1 MTGDSNGE
9 AGAEAPASFDVQ
21 RQLLIPLA
29 NNLATAL
36 NGQKMGFVLAFFPT
50 DQWPPDALPFWHAT
64 NIGKEHYATI
74 LRALAD
80 RVEVPE
86 AIAAAVANAADPG

>member
-1 MTGDSNGE
+1 MDGDSNGE

-21 RQLLIPLA
+21 RQLLVPLA

-36 NGQKMGFVLAFFPT
+36 TGQKMGFVLAFFPT

-64 NIGKEHYATI
+64 NIGREHYAPI

-80 RVEVPE
+80 RVE
-86 AIAAAVANAADPG
+86 ANAAVAKAADPG